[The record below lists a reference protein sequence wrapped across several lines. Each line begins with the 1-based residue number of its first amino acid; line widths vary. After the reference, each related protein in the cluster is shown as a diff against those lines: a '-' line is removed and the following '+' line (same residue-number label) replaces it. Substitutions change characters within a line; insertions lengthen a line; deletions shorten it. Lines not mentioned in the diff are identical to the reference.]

1 MVPDA
6 GTAGADILVHFG
18 EEKFL
23 ERYHQYQGHLA
34 EWRAQYPKLAS
45 VDMRY
50 ERQVVLEMQPGA
62 AAPAG
67 DAGAKDAAGEAAGAD
82 AKRELGEGRGCACC
96 SCCFGEGAREAER
109 QACGSCDRRSRDWGK
124 SGREAWRCRAG
135 SAAMNP
141 RQENLITVLDAG
153 SSKICVLVAELQDGV
168 LRYRGHGIEAARGM
182 RKGLIA
188 ELGPAA
194 EAINKAALTAEKV
207 ARAGIETAVVGIG
220 GTHVR
225 GVNSR
230 GGICMGS
237 RMREITREEV
247 RAAVDRARSVALPP
261 DREVL
266 HLLPQEFI
274 LDDQAGIHDPIG
286 MVGNKLE
293 VNLHLSTCSGGV
305 AQSVVTCANR
315 AGLEVGDT
323 IYEGIAAAEAV
334 LSADERELGVC
345 VADIGS
351 STTELAVFFEGSIA
365 HTAVLPIGGDHFTND
380 LAVGLH
386 VSVEEAEELKR
397 VYGNCVVT
405 AVPQVNEIEV
415 GANLASALSAAGRPA
430 GWCGNASW
438 RRYWSRARGS
448 YSPCCATTCARA
460 ECWRHWARD
469 AC

>member
-1 MVPDA
+1 
-6 GTAGADILVHFG
+6 
-18 EEKFL
+18 
-23 ERYHQYQGHLA
+23 
-34 EWRAQYPKLAS
+34 
-45 VDMRY
+45 
-50 ERQVVLEMQPGA
+50 
-62 AAPAG
+62 
-67 DAGAKDAAGEAAGAD
+67 
-82 AKRELGEGRGCACC
+82 
-96 SCCFGEGAREAER
+96 
-109 QACGSCDRRSRDWGK
+109 
-124 SGREAWRCRAG
+124 
-135 SAAMNP
+135 MNP
-141 RQENLITVLDAG
+141 RQDNLITVVDAG
-153 SSKICVLVAELQDGV
+153 SSKICVLVAELQDGL
-168 LRYRGHGIEAARGM
+168 LRYRGHGIEPSRGM

-194 EAINKAALTAEKV
+194 EAINKAALTAERV

-230 GGICMGS
+230 GGISMGS

-345 VADIGS
+345 LADIGS

-365 HTAVLPIGGDHFTND
+365 HTAVLPVGGDHFTND
-380 LAVGLH
+380 LAAGLH

-405 AVPQVNEIEV
+405 SVPQGNEIEV
-415 GANLASALSAAGRPA
+415 GGSLAVGSACSLLGGGGQAARLVRQRFLAEILEP
-430 GWCGNASW
+430 
-438 RRYWSRARGS
+438 RARELFTMLRDNLRQGGVLEALGAGCVLTGGGALMAGLLDNAESLLRVPTRVGSPVPLSRMPAELARPEFSVAIGMLLYTHRTQVRRASEEQGLRAKLKAIFAGS
-448 YSPCCATTCARA
+448 Y
-460 ECWRHWARD
+460 
-469 AC
+469 